1 MNLFAKKEYMNVEN
15 KFTDTKQGRGGA
27 LLSMRRQLQT
37 KISLHSAY
45 FISASPLP
53 SFLSSLLIEQMSE
66 LRKSPGMQHKE
77 KNRGKKKIKLVGN
90 RTRNAS
96 ITWS

>member
-1 MNLFAKKEYMNVEN
+1 
-15 KFTDTKQGRGGA
+15 
-27 LLSMRRQLQT
+27 MRRQLQT
-37 KISLHSAY
+37 KISLLSGY

-53 SFLSSLLIEQMSE
+53 SSFFSSLLIEQMSE
-66 LRKSPGMQHKE
+66 LRESPGMQHKE
-77 KNRGKKKIKLVGN
+77 KNRGKTKIKLMGN